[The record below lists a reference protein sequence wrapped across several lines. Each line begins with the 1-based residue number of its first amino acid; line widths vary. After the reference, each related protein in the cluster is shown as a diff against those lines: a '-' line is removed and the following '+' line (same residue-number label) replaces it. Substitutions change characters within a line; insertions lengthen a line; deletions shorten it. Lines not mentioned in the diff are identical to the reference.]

1 MTNQTINS
9 TQGKAQLDDFFTSTI
24 VGLPQEV
31 VLGQR
36 FKERN
41 LINQQYV
48 TVDAMN
54 AKAWLSEPAYQVLNK
69 ALKRSQRS
77 TGVSFKQQLA
87 NQFVSHERSSALM
100 FMLGFLASALIG
112 LALTYAW
119 SRTWIQF
126 TIFN

>member
-54 AKAWLSEPAYQVLNK
+54 AKAWLSEPAYHELNQ
-69 ALKRSQRS
+69 ALKHSQRFS
-77 TGVSFKQQLA
+77 GFSFKRHIV
-87 NQFVSHERSSALM
+87 NRSVSHGRSSTMM
-100 FMLGFLASALIG
+100 FVFGFLAAALIG
-112 LALTYAW
+112 LALTFAW

>member
-54 AKAWLSEPAYQVLNK
+54 AKAWLSEPAYQELNQ

-77 TGVSFKQQLA
+77 IGFSFKRHLV
-87 NQFVSHERSSALM
+87 NQ
-100 FMLGFLASALIG
+100 
-112 LALTYAW
+112 
-119 SRTWIQF
+119 SRVAR
-126 TIFN
+126 

>member
-1 MTNQTINS
+1 MTNQAINS
-9 TQGKAQLDDFFTSTI
+9 SQGKAQLDDFFTSTI

-31 VLGQR
+31 VLCQR

-48 TVDAMN
+48 TVDAMY
-54 AKAWLSEPAYQVLNK
+54 AKAWLSEPAYQELNQ

-77 TGVSFKQQLA
+77 IGFSFKRHFV
-87 NQFVSHERSSALM
+87 NQSDLHGRSSTMM
-100 FMLGFLASALIG
+100 FVFGFLAAALIG

-119 SRTWIQF
+119 SRAWIQF
-126 TIFN
+126 SIFN

>member
-1 MTNQTINS
+1 MTNQAINS

-36 FKERN
+36 FKERK

-54 AKAWLSEPAYQVLNK
+54 AKAWLSEPAYQELNQ
-69 ALKRSQRS
+69 ALKQSQRS
-77 TGVSFKQQLA
+77 IGFSFKRHFV
-87 NQFVSHERSSALM
+87 NQFESNSRSSTMM
-100 FMLGFLASALIG
+100 FGFGFLAAALIG

-119 SRTWIQF
+119 SRAWIQF

>member
-54 AKAWLSEPAYQVLNK
+54 AKAWLSEPAKKPKTNIIVELLPCN
-69 ALKRSQRS
+69 SD
-77 TGVSFKQQLA
+77 
-87 NQFVSHERSSALM
+87 
-100 FMLGFLASALIG
+100 
-112 LALTYAW
+112 
-119 SRTWIQF
+119 
-126 TIFN
+126 

>member
-1 MTNQTINS
+1 MTNQAINS

-36 FKERN
+36 FKERK

-54 AKAWLSEPAYQVLNK
+54 AKAWLSEPAYHELNK

-77 TGVSFKQQLA
+77 IGFSFKRHFV
-87 NQFVSHERSSALM
+87 NQSEVHGRSSTMM
-100 FMLGFLASALIG
+100 FVFGFLAAALIG
-112 LALTYAW
+112 LALTFAW